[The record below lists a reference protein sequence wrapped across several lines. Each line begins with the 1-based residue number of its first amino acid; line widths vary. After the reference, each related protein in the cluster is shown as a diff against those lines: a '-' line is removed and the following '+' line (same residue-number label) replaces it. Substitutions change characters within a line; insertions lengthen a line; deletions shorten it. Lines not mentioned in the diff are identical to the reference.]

1 MNEHLPIIKIEL
13 EGLRLCIAKMLSE
26 YQVQFSEEVNRAI
39 ERFCSSEYLQRVI
52 DAEVRHNIEYVVK
65 WVVDCMNDECPAT
78 PHTRGADGEDALRAW
93 NTRAVDPR
101 LDQWLQERCNH
112 INEWSCYELPLLKSI
127 IDLLNEEE

>member
-13 EGLRLCIAKMLSE
+13 EGMRLSIARMLSE

-65 WVVDCMNDECPAT
+65 
-78 PHTRGADGEDALRAW
+78 DAIG
-93 NTRAVDPR
+93 DYYR
-101 LDQWLQERCNH
+101 LGKGRQ
-112 INEWSCYELPLLKSI
+112 I
-127 IDLLNEEE
+127 IIEEVIKRLSKENEEIE